1 MMPHLANPIM
11 ENLMYSVLEFHC
23 SGPVT
28 IKYILQLWGK
38 VEQAAVEP
46 AQSANAMVV
55 FLIKH

>member
-1 MMPHLANPIM
+1 
-11 ENLMYSVLEFHC
+11 MYSVLEFHC

-55 FLIKH
+55 FLITH